1 MEFFGFSF
9 IMFVGAAIA
18 LGGLFMLI
26 IAAFATSAGW
36 GIVSLVFPPAAIGF
50 AISHFSKGRN
60 GFALLMIGVIVFGY
74 GSWDKRRIEHA
85 EEVQAVK
92 EQDQRLVEPVI
103 QPQSAAPVSPGLPS
117 TQATPPPSALAAPT
131 SAPKAASEAGVKS
144 RVINIIDAQKYVG
157 KLVRVTTVNGAVRT
171 GELLSVGKEG
181 IVMNFKPKGVDTLV
195 KADIKESE
203 IHLIE
208 LVE

>member
-1 MEFFGFSF
+1 MEFFGFTF

-18 LGGLFMLI
+18 LGGLLLLI
-26 IAAFATSAGW
+26 AAAFATSAGW
-36 GIVSLVFPPAAIGF
+36 GIASLVFPPAAIGF

-60 GFALLMIGVIVFGY
+60 GFALLMIGVIIFGY

-92 EQDQRLVEPVI
+92 EQEQRLVEPVI
-103 QPQSAAPVSPGLPS
+103 QPQPVAPVAPGQPSSAAV
-117 TQATPPPSALAAPT
+117 PPPSAPT
-131 SAPKAASEAGVKS
+131 TPANAPKATGEAAVKS
-144 RVINIIDAQKYVG
+144 QVINIIDAQKYVG